1 MERGWPSGSHLTTKD
16 VCIYAVC
23 SFQLAQ
29 NRSLQILH
37 NCKVAVFIAHT
48 FLVPR
53 DFFALPHILFL
64 EEWPIFAS
72 IVASSF
78 LKRNLNRPRPVVS
91 FCTVLCKQIHVLE
104 ITKGLRISYKCLKWM
119 NIMETFNIAQTIVN
133 YICLMAGKL

>member
-37 NCKVAVFIAHT
+37 NCKVAVFIVHFQSQGT
-48 FLVPR
+48 FLLCLIYYSLRSGQFLLVQQPVP
-53 DFFALPHILFL
+53 
-64 EEWPIFAS
+64 S
-72 IVASSF
+72 
-78 LKRNLNRPRPVVS
+78 KRNLNRPRPVVS

-119 NIMETFNIAQTIVN
+119 NIIETFNIGQTIVN